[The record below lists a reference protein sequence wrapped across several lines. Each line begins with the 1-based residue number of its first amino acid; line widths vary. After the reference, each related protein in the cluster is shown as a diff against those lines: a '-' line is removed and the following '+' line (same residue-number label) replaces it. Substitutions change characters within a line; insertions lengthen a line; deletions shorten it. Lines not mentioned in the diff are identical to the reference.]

1 MKELK
6 EFLKKRRNLEKS
18 TLVEDAIERDG
29 YFDAAVSSGGNFDD
43 AFQLGQECG
52 EAELIEVLF
61 YILNKKTK
69 K

>member
-6 EFLKKRRNLEKS
+6 EFLKKRRNIEKS

-29 YFDAAVSSGGNFDD
+29 YFDATDFSGGNFDD

-52 EAELIEVLF
+52 EAELIEEIL
-61 YILNKKTK
+61 YILNKKN
-69 K
+69 

>member
-29 YFDAAVSSGGNFDD
+29 YFDADAWSGGICND

-52 EAELIEVLF
+52 EAELIEEIL
-61 YILNKKTK
+61 YILNKKN
-69 K
+69 